1 MLKTFGNVRDG
12 LAPARAFG
20 RRYIPRAKLKKIH
33 SDKRARLNQK
43 IFGPVIDIGT
53 DENGPGKSWKRVC
66 ASAEAVSLSIWVTR
80 PIPPV
85 ARRLVVRT
93 G

>member
-33 SDKRARLNQK
+33 SDKRARLNQRFLDQLSTSEPTK
-43 IFGPVIDIGT
+43 TGREKVG
-53 DENGPGKSWKRVC
+53 
-66 ASAEAVSLSIWVTR
+66 SACVRQPKLS
-80 PIPPV
+80 
-85 ARRLVVRT
+85 AYQY